1 MTTSPKLTW
10 SMPAVLKNLEL
21 RGSTMGSRREFSDM
35 VKFVAAKNLRPLVSR
50 AVSCCDGMQN
60 LEGIE
65 GLFEDMKSGK
75 QLGKLV
81 VEISKEEEG
90 EKGKLSK
97 L

>member
-1 MTTSPKLTW
+1 
-10 SMPAVLKNLEL
+10 
-21 RGSTMGSRREFSDM
+21 
-35 VKFVAAKNLRPLVSR
+35 
-50 AVSCCDGMQN
+50 MQN

-81 VEISKEEEG
+81 VEISKEEG
-90 EKGKLSK
+90 EKGNLSK

>member
-1 MTTSPKLTW
+1 
-10 SMPAVLKNLEL
+10 
-21 RGSTMGSRREFSDM
+21 
-35 VKFVAAKNLRPLVSR
+35 
-50 AVSCCDGMQN
+50 MQN

-90 EKGKLSK
+90 DKGKLSK